1 MGWQVD
7 WEGVDGTCKDS
18 KEERMAQIHDEI
30 QDLQQAVSDLKMRYR
45 NLVDQEQRRDESY
58 ANEMKQNSVVE

>member
-1 MGWQVD
+1 MGKVKD
-7 WEGVDGTCKDS
+7 MDS
-18 KEERMAQIHDEI
+18 KEERMAQIHDAI

>member
-1 MGWQVD
+1 MGKVK
-7 WEGVDGTCKDS
+7 EMDS
-18 KEERMAQIHDEI
+18 KEERMAQIHDAI

-45 NLVDQEQRRDESY
+45 SLVDQEQRRDESY

>member
-1 MGWQVD
+1 MGKVKD
-7 WEGVDGTCKDS
+7 MDS

>member
-1 MGWQVD
+1 MGKVKD
-7 WEGVDGTCKDS
+7 MDS
-18 KEERMAQIHDEI
+18 KEERMAQIHDAI

-45 NLVDQEQRRDESY
+45 NLVDQEQRWDESY

>member
-1 MGWQVD
+1 MGKVKD
-7 WEGVDGTCKDS
+7 MDS
-18 KEERMAQIHDEI
+18 KEERMAQIHDAI

-45 NLVDQEQRRDESY
+45 SLVDQEQSRDESY